1 MSRRLERQSILLTG
15 GGSGIGRA
23 VALAYVHHG
32 ATVTVVERDRDNAR
46 ELIEAT
52 GGEIDVVVGDATDAA
67 VLAGAVERASGNSGL
82 DNLTCCVGVF
92 DYYAN
97 LRTLSAAQLSS
108 AAEEIYRVNVLGTL
122 TAIHAGLGALQ
133 DARGSVT
140 LTLSESAF
148 HPVGGG
154 VLYGSSKWALR
165 GVLVPPRRGPCARHP
180 SQRGGPGG
188 PAGTRFGGLAALDQT
203 RPATVDGRDE
213 RITSGTLLRAT
224 PRPEDHAGA
233 YVYLADREAAPPD
246 HGRRHQHRRRAAA
259 VKRPTPIPYWI
270 AGRSRSGTDVL
281 DVVSPHDGGLAGRT
295 TLPTDDDVEAA
306 VWPPPAPR
314 PPRGHP
320 GASGPRR

>member
-165 GVLVPPRRGPCARHP
+165 GVLSHLAVDLAPDIRVNAVA
-180 SQRGGPGG
+180 PGG
-188 PAGTRFGGLAALDQT
+188 TTGTRFGGLAALDQT
-203 RPATVDGRDE
+203 QTADRVEGRDE
-213 RITSGTLLRAT
+213 RIASGTLLRAT

-233 YVYLADREAAPPD
+233 YVYLADREAARLTTAAVINTD
-246 HGRRHQHRRRAAA
+246 GGRR
-259 VKRPTPIPYWI
+259 P
-270 AGRSRSGTDVL
+270 
-281 DVVSPHDGGLAGRT
+281 
-295 TLPTDDDVEAA
+295 
-306 VWPPPAPR
+306 
-314 PPRGHP
+314 
-320 GASGPRR
+320 